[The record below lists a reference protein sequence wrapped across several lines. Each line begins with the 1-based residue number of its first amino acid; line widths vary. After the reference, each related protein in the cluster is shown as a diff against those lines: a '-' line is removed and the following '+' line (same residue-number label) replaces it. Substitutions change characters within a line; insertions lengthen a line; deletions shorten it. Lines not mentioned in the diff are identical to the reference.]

1 MKTLTDGL
9 TDMARWI
16 FEINISLATLMAIY
30 SFLTYILRV
39 LSLEKNHVL
48 AMVESLNFAV
58 SANFRL
64 KPLFN

>member
-1 MKTLTDGL
+1 
-9 TDMARWI
+9 MARWI